1 MGEHKTTHDRRK
13 APRSTERRNRVREVI
28 SAPVRVRGVTGP
40 DRKFEE
46 TTTTINLSP
55 TGILIETSSDT
66 YYRSMRLSVTI
77 PFQES
82 TADVQTERDAR
93 VVRISEPHQ
102 GRRTVAI
109 ELSQAEE
116 QVVAQP
122 TAAHRH
128 HEKEK
133 KSHAV
138 KQEEVP
144 AAA

>member
-1 MGEHKTTHDRRK
+1 MGEHKTAHDRRK

-28 SAPVRVRGVTGP
+28 SAPVRVCGVTGP

-77 PFQES
+77 PYDES
-82 TADVQTERDAR
+82 TANVQTEQEGR

-109 ELSQAEE
+109 ALSPVE
-116 QVVAQP
+116 Q
-122 TAAHRH
+122 
-128 HEKEK
+128 
-133 KSHAV
+133 
-138 KQEEVP
+138 
-144 AAA
+144 